1 MKTRILFF
9 VCTVFFSIPFASAQS
24 QSPDVSVLEGYWKLD
39 MTPENPSDSNFA
51 QMIITSTKDNQIQG
65 SFYRDGVSMKEGRIN
80 TQTGVI
86 HAALVSQDNSG
97 KYNTSFYYED
107 GKLYGTTHS
116 LSRDFLSVWTASK
129 VAE

>member
-1 MKTRILFF
+1 MKTRFLLF
-9 VCTVFFSIPFASAQS
+9 VCTVLFSMPFACAQNQSA
-24 QSPDVSVLEGYWKLD
+24 DVSELEGYWKLD

-51 QMIITSTKDNQIQG
+51 QMIITSAKDNRIKG
-65 SFYRDGVSMKEGRIN
+65 SFYRDGVSMKKGRIN

-86 HAALVSQDNSG
+86 HGALVSEDNSG
-97 KYNTSFYYED
+97 KYNTSFYLKD

-116 LSRDFLSVWTASK
+116 LSRDFLAVWTASK